1 MNKENPI
8 DILIH
13 THTLDSNPKSC
24 IATIYLFFITILIK
38 SENFQI

>member
-8 DILIH
+8 DILIY

-24 IATIYLFFITILIK
+24 IATIYLFFTISIK
-38 SENFQI
+38 LENFQI